1 MQARAFL
8 SFKVFPIE
16 PQQPPGMAGDRFSSG
31 GNTAA
36 LPDLSYNA
44 AGITRRDTDV
54 KKRLTIGRAR
64 EWMIALVIA
73 CIAILVLIGV
83 ATWWVA

>member
-1 MQARAFL
+1 
-8 SFKVFPIE
+8 
-16 PQQPPGMAGDRFSSG
+16 
-31 GNTAA
+31 
-36 LPDLSYNA
+36 LSYN
-44 AGITRRDTDV
+44 GKGTTQRDTDV

-64 EWMIALVIA
+64 EWMIALVVE

>member
-1 MQARAFL
+1 M
-8 SFKVFPIE
+8 
-16 PQQPPGMAGDRFSSG
+16 
-31 GNTAA
+31 
-36 LPDLSYNA
+36 PDLSYNA
-44 AGITRRDTDV
+44 AGITQRDTDV

-64 EWMIALVIA
+64 EWMIALVVA

>member
-16 PQQPPGMAGDRFSSG
+16 RQQPPGMAGDRFSSG

-64 EWMIALVIA
+64 EWMIALVVV

>member
-1 MQARAFL
+1 
-8 SFKVFPIE
+8 
-16 PQQPPGMAGDRFSSG
+16 
-31 GNTAA
+31 

-44 AGITRRDTDV
+44 AGITRRATDV

-64 EWMIALVIA
+64 EWMIALVVV

>member
-1 MQARAFL
+1 
-8 SFKVFPIE
+8 
-16 PQQPPGMAGDRFSSG
+16 MAGDRFSSG

-64 EWMIALVIA
+64 EWMIALVVA
-73 CIAILVLIGV
+73 CIALLVLIGV